1 MNDTLFRIKE
11 FFSKFLHLGR
21 MGEKFRLLDYTKFN
35 PQKTIIFDV
44 DHTILIA
51 TNRDYVHAKPIKPMI
66 QKINR
71 LHKRGWTIILC
82 TARGQLSKNGNMK
95 LIEKLNRPVLEKW
108 LKQYKVQYDYLL
120 FEKPYGL
127 WYVDDKSLTPLDFLR
142 KEF

>member
-1 MNDTLFRIKE
+1 MSNMFNLIRELVCKV
-11 FFSKFLHLGR
+11 LHLGR

-71 LHKRGWTIILC
+71 LHKRGWTI
-82 TARGQLSKNGNMK
+82 
-95 LIEKLNRPVLEKW
+95 
-108 LKQYKVQYDYLL
+108 DLL
-120 FEKPYGL
+120 QCRE
-127 WYVDDKSLTPLDFLR
+127 
-142 KEF
+142 